1 MFQSHQTGVQVPSGK
16 NSPGFV
22 EQWKVKGGWGS
33 REGMASSADPTGLI
47 SGVQRLLP

>member
-1 MFQSHQTGVQVPSGK
+1 MFQSHQTGVKVPSGK

-22 EQWKVKGGWGS
+22 EQWRVKGGQGS
-33 REGMASSADPTGLI
+33 RKAMDSSADPTGLI